1 MSCQGAT
8 LSITPF
14 ATLQDSWKEPYEE
27 SYLDP
32 VFDNSDTNNDG
43 LLDNPGRYFTIN
55 LLEQDRKLII
65 VLDGVSV

>member
-43 LLDNPGRYFTIN
+43 VLDNPGVYFITSP
-55 LLEQDRKLII
+55 LEQDRKLIT
-65 VLDGVSV
+65 VLDGASV